1 MIWKIAAFV
10 WLGIEVWL
18 SHENGEKSGEESA
31 WLARRT
37 GIKEGLLRQSAHF
50 TLFAVLGLLTGFG
63 FGWYGV
69 VAVIV
74 WSIVDEVTKPLIPGR
89 HCSAVDILLN
99 LAGVVL
105 GILVWL
111 VV

>member
-1 MIWKIAAFV
+1 
-10 WLGIEVWL
+10 
-18 SHENGEKSGEESA
+18 
-31 WLARRT
+31 LASRT
-37 GIKEGLLRQSAHF
+37 GIKEGLLRRATHF

-63 FGWYGV
+63 FGWYGI

-111 VV
+111 WVR